1 MLAVG
6 EYDARDCHAVL
17 VLHRIAN
24 DGVGVLAA
32 FPIRHDIEGAL
43 VVALVD
49 IRLMYELVDAYG
61 VCAFHFYGFGL
72 FCLDGD
78 VATIAQLLAA
88 ALLSMSTTSPISSS
102 IIC

>member
-1 MLAVG
+1 
-6 EYDARDCHAVL
+6 
-17 VLHRIAN
+17 
-24 DGVGVLAA
+24 
-32 FPIRHDIEGAL
+32 
-43 VVALVD
+43 
-49 IRLMYELVDAYG
+49 

-102 IIC
+102 TIC